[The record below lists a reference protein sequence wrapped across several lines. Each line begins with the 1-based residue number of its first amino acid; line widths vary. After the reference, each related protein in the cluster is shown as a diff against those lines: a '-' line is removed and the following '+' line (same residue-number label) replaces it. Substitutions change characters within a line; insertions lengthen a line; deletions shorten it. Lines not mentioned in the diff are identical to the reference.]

1 MQLGKV
7 IADTIKEKDD
17 IKPQL
22 GAAGSVTYFF
32 NVFMNK
38 LKISSPYCI
47 IKTRQLG
54 SEFLIWDHTARF
66 WGTHKWS
73 NTPYQSFILGHDGAG
88 VLGTSKLG
96 DAGDTFITERVV
108 QENNIY
114 KEPFYTDR
122 FKGTGSLYN
131 WDTGSQCLYLN
142 I

>member
-38 LKISSPYCI
+38 LKISTPYCI
-47 IKTRQLG
+47 IKTRRLG
-54 SEFLIWDHTARF
+54 SEFLIWDHPTRF

-73 NTPYQSFILGHDGAG
+73 NTSY
-88 VLGTSKLG
+88 
-96 DAGDTFITERVV
+96 DTVITERVV

-114 KEPFYTDR
+114 KEPFYTNR
-122 FKGTGSLYN
+122 FEGTGSRYN